1 MQTTIVGEIH
11 TPGLLM
17 SGQSSVRLSV
27 IIPAYNEEERL
38 PETLRQALD
47 YLASEPYSA
56 EIIVVND
63 GSTDATE
70 KLVRGW
76 PRGPIPVRL
85 LNHPMRSNRGKGASV
100 RLGML
105 EGCGDFRLFM
115 DADNST
121 TLDQVSRFWHSFGQG
136 YDVVIGSRK
145 MKGAQI
151 AVRQHWVKE
160 LAGRLGNL
168 VIRNLAVPNISDTQA
183 GFKMFTRSS
192 AEKIFPLLTI
202 DRWGFDVEVLAIAAH
217 LGYRIKEVPIRW
229 INDRGSKV
237 RTSAYFQVLAEV
249 WRIRGN
255 LKKGRY
261 G

>member
-1 MQTTIVGEIH
+1 
-11 TPGLLM
+11 M
-17 SGQSSVRLSV
+17 SGESSVQLSV

-47 YLASEPYSA
+47 YLASQPYSA

-70 KLVRGW
+70 ALVCGW
-76 PRGPIPVRL
+76 PPGRVPVRL
-85 LNHPMRSNRGKGASV
+85 FHHPRRTNRGKGASV
-100 RLGML
+100 RLGMQ
-105 EGCGDFRLFM
+105 EARGEFRLFM

-121 TLDQVSRFWHSFGQG
+121 TLDQVSRFWTSFESG

-145 MKGAQI
+145 VAGAQI

-160 LAGRLGNL
+160 LAGRLGNG
-168 VIRNLAVPNISDTQA
+168 VIRILAVPAISDTQA
-183 GFKMFTRSS
+183 GFKMFTRRS

-217 LGYRIKEVPIRW
+217 LGYRIREVPILW

-237 RTSAYFQVLAEV
+237 QTAAYFQVLAEV
-249 WRIRGN
+249 WRIRRN
-255 LKKGRY
+255 LKHGRY
-261 G
+261 NFGVGPQ